1 MGICSEISHRFTVPS
16 HTILGHS
23 RSQRLAVALAAD
35 INVDDVDVARAS
47 PASPDT
53 RGEDVRLIRRRR
65 VRTSR
70 GRRPIH
76 ARHRRAPSGDV
87 AVSHPVVA
95 TSTRGSGHSS
105 RQMLPPPPLHLPF
118 APTRAT
124 RRPRRGRREHRGH
137 RRVRRQGHVRRHQP
151 PRRRGSARVRRRRHP
166 IRGLQ
171 LSRPVQGQGEGAQA
185 VRGILRRDPRRH
197 ALHRGRVHRRR
208 RTLRGHDV
216 VRGAGG
222 RAVPQRQGREF
233 LPHRPDVR

>member
-1 MGICSEISHRFTVPS
+1 MEISHRFTVPS
-16 HTILGHS
+16 HTHHTILG
-23 RSQRLAVALAAD
+23 RSDWLSLSPR
-35 INVDDVDVARAS
+35 IYVDDVDVDRPS

-53 RGEDVRLIRRRR
+53 RGEDVRLIRRQR
-65 VRTSR
+65 VRTPR
-70 GRRPIH
+70 GRRPMH

-95 TSTRGSGHSS
+95 TPRGSGHSS
-105 RQMLPPPPLHLPF
+105 REMLPPPPLHRPF

-151 PRRRGSARVRRRRHP
+151 PRRRGSAGVRRRRHP
-166 IRGLQ
+166 LRGLQ
-171 LSRPVQGQGEGAQA
+171 LPRPVQGQGEGAQA